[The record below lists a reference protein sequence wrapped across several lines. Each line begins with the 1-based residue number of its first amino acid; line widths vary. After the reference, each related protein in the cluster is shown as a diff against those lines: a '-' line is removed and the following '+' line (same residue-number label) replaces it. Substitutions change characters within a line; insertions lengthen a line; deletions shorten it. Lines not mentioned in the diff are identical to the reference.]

1 MVIRII
7 ISPAG
12 KPWFSFP
19 GEAWHAACPVPGC
32 WLGNVAECLLLGT
45 EQLFSE
51 QRKRISVDVSLGWDK
66 NNAKKKSFF
75 FPFPSILEDDFT
87 NAVVKRCGTAVGHQA
102 FCLKRDAGGA
112 AIHGGKSISQSPV
125 WHKKG
130 CPCSTASFGQGCS
143 KVVPRWKINGGVPRG
158 KIITTICR
166 VACGILSC
174 HKLL

>member
-1 MVIRII
+1 MP
-7 ISPAG
+7 PAG
-12 KPWFSFP
+12 GLSNSSQNRGRGLVWT
-19 GEAWHAACPVPGC
+19 
-32 WLGNVAECLLLGT
+32 CLWGGT
-45 EQLFSE
+45 KTMQ
-51 QRKRISVDVSLGWDK
+51 KK
-66 NNAKKKSFF
+66 NLFF
-75 FPFPSILEDDFT
+75 FPFPSILEDDFP

-125 WHKKG
+125 RHKKG

-166 VACGILSC
+166 VACGIFSC